1 MEDSVETMW
10 TWGKPLPLLAW
21 PSGLPKMTPTNAVEG
36 FMGSVLNARDVGVA
50 NAEAVNDRAKLL
62 MHRLIARRIRL
73 RPDLIETAKMRIAQK
88 RQVGPLFDY
97 IPEWESLLSQDAET
111 LCRSITS
118 RGETMIRLRLSSPL
132 VDVVDFRDPQLR
144 RRIWRKAKQGLR

>member
-1 MEDSVETMW
+1 
-10 TWGKPLPLLAW
+10 
-21 PSGLPKMTPTNAVEG
+21 MTPTNAPEG
-36 FMGSVLNARDVGVA
+36 FMGSALNAKGVGTA
-50 NAEAVNDRAKLL
+50 NAETVNDRAKLL
-62 MHRLIARRIRL
+62 MHRLIARRIRS
-73 RPDLIETAKMRIAQK
+73 RPDLIESAKIRIAQK
-88 RQVGPLFDY
+88 RQAGPLFDY

-118 RGETMIRLRLSSPL
+118 RGEAMVRLRLSSPL